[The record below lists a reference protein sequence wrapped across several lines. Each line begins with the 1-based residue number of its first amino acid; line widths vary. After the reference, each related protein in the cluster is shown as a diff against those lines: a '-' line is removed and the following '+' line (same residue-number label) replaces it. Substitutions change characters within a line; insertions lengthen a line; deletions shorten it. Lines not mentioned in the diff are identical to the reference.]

1 MNIKSKELTRRSFV
15 RKAAVAGAAVA
26 FSSALKPSL
35 RAFAETGAAPPG
47 VQNRCMSWMVEL
59 SKSEATRIPR

>member
-15 RKAAVAGAAVA
+15 RKAAVAGAALHV
-26 FSSALKPSL
+26 
-35 RAFAETGAAPPG
+35 RAAPPG